1 MLKKFTFKRIGITTL
16 LLLLALL
23 LYNYPEEIN
32 EEYIPQKHSYINIY
46 LIDENDFVSM
56 TELESDKKDNEEKIE
71 TLLHALIIGDSSS
84 HLPNGFQAIIP
95 ENTKIL
101 YFSLEDGLLKV
112 NFSKEF
118 LNVSLENEEKM
129 IEAIVFSLTTLHDV
143 EKIML
148 FVEGERL
155 LELPNSH
162 KRLDLYLDRSYGINK
177 VIDIQNIHDTNMV
190 TVYYLSSINDSYY
203 YIPISYISN
212 DNTDKIEI
220 IISSL
225 KTNRLHNSNLSS
237 HLSYQVELMNYEAT
251 EEEVRLDFNEVL
263 LDSVYEGKLKEEIKY
278 AVAYS
283 IYDTLHIETVVFQVN
298 NNKID
303 EFRLAN

>member
-23 LYNYPEEIN
+23 LYNYPEAIN
-32 EEYIPQKHSYINIY
+32 EEYVPKKRNYINIY

-56 TELESDKKDNEEKIE
+56 TEMESEKKEDEERIA
-71 TLLHALIIGDSSS
+71 TILDALIIGNETDK
-84 HLPNGFQAIIP
+84 LPSGFKAIIP
-95 ENTKIL
+95 ENTKVL
-101 YFSLEDGLLKV
+101 DFHLEDGLLKV

-118 LNVSLENEEKM
+118 LNVSLEDEEKM
-129 IEAIVFSLTTLHDV
+129 IEAIVFSLTTIHDV
-143 EKIML
+143 QKIML

-177 VIDIQNIHDTNMV
+177 VIDIQTFHDTSMV
-190 TVYYLSSINDSYY
+190 TVYYLNSINNSYY

-212 DNTDKIEI
+212 DDADKIEI

-237 HLSYQVELMNYEAT
+237 HLNYQVELMNYEAT
-251 EEEVRLDFNEVL
+251 SEEVRLDFNEVL
-263 LDSVYEGKLKEEIKY
+263 LDSVYEGKLQEEIKY
-278 AVAYS
+278 AVSYS
-283 IYDTLHIETVVFQVN
+283 ICDTLGIETVVFQVN